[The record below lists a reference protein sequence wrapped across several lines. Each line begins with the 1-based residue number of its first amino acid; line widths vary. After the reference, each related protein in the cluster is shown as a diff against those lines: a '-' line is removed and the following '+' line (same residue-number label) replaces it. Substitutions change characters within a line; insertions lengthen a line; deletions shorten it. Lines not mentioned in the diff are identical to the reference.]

1 MSYIKS
7 ISLEVYLYTI
17 VFLCSIILF
26 LTFITITNY
35 NQNYEQTYEMT
46 DHQLNQKYILQ
57 HTTYEHSELD
67 NQSSK
72 AVSVQP

>member
-26 LTFITITNY
+26 LTFIIITNY

-57 HTTYEHSELD
+57 QTTYEHSELD